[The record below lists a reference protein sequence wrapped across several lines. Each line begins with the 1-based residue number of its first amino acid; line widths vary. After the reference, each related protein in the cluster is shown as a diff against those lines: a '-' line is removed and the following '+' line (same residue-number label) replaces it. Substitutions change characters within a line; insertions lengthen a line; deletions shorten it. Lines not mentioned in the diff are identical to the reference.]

1 MLNLILKIHFFALA
15 LALYA
20 FENNFFSLLD
30 FDMTAKHDFNLKTEG
45 NGYHGLISEDTT
57 VVNVTPPIVT
67 TGEMVCGFSILTSH
81 HHGDLPFEVSYHF

>member
-1 MLNLILKIHFFALA
+1 MLP
-15 LALYA
+15 
-20 FENNFFSLLD
+20 D

-57 VVNVTPPIVT
+57 VVNVTPSIVT

-81 HHGDLPFEVSYHF
+81 HHGDLPFEVSLILSKYCPARLQV